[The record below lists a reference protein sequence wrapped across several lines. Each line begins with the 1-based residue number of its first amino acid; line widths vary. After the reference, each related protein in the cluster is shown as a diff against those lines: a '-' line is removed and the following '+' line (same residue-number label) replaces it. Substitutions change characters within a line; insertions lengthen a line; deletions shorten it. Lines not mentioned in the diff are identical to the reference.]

1 MKKRE
6 YRDYLQDMLN
16 SLDDV
21 VSFTKNMRF
30 DSFSEDKKTVYAVI
44 RCLEVMGEAAK
55 KIPKSLRDKHPSL
68 PWKEMA
74 GMRDKAHEYFGV
86 NLKTLWKTAKEE
98 LPPLRPLIQEMLE
111 SLNA

>member
-6 YRDYLQDMLN
+6 YRDYLQDILN

-21 VSFTKNMRF
+21 ISFTENISF
-30 DSFSEDKKTVYAVI
+30 DSFSGDKKTVYAVI

-55 KIPKSLRDKHPSL
+55 KIPKSLRDKYPSL

-74 GMRDKAHEYFGV
+74 GMRDK
-86 NLKTLWKTAKEE
+86 
-98 LPPLRPLIQEMLE
+98 MLE
-111 SLNA
+111 SFNA

>member
-6 YRDYLQDMLN
+6 YRDYLQDILN

-21 VSFTKNMRF
+21 ISFTENMSF
-30 DSFSEDKKTVYAVI
+30 DSFSGDKKTVYAVI

-55 KIPKSLRDKHPSL
+55 KIPKSLRDKYPSL

-74 GMRDKAHEYFGV
+74 GMRDK
-86 NLKTLWKTAKEE
+86 
-98 LPPLRPLIQEMLE
+98 MLE
-111 SLNA
+111 SFNA